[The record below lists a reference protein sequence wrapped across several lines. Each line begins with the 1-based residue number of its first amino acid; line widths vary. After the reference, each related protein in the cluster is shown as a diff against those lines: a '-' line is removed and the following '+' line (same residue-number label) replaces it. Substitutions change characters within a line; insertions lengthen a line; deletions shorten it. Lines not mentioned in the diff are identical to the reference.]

1 MKKLLL
7 ILLCLPLLFTT
18 CKKEEDNILG
28 CTNLVAMNYNPNAT
42 ENDGSCTYSIIGK
55 WNVVSMVYDVTEGF
69 YTSGSYPNG
78 DYTVTDITS
87 GVANYELLFSKLTHE
102 FSDNGLM
109 TQIFIDLTSPEDS
122 DTTYSFFSII
132 EDSIFMSSGQ
142 KGVISVTE
150 NTLLMDLF
158 HISLDYYPNFE
169 SFQFNHTSERE

>member
-1 MKKLLL
+1 
-7 ILLCLPLLFTT
+7 
-18 CKKEEDNILG
+18 
-28 CTNLVAMNYNPNAT
+28 
-42 ENDGSCTYSIIGK
+42 
-55 WNVVSMVYDVTEGF
+55 
-69 YTSGSYPNG
+69 
-78 DYTVTDITS
+78 
-87 GVANYELLFSKLTHE
+87 
-102 FSDNGLM
+102 M

-158 HISLDYYPNFE
+158 HINIDYYPNFE